1 MAKKEIDKKVEERV
15 EGVEHALTKA
25 EQFLESYQKQ
35 IVWAVGII
43 LGIVVLYIA
52 FQRYYLDKKTVEA
65 AEQMFPAEQLFENE
79 EWSRALEGDGNNP
92 GFIEI
97 IDDYVFTP
105 SARLAKYYAG
115 ICYLRLGDYE
125 EAINYLS
132 KFSSKD
138 VILSNMALGS
148 IGDAYAELGNTDKAI
163 AFYKKAANNRKNDFT
178 SPLYLLRA
186 GLLLEQQKE
195 FKAAGELYE
204 IIKKEYPN
212 TTEGRNISKYITRV
226 EIELNK

>member
-1 MAKKEIDKKVEERV
+1 MSKKDSDKKVEERV

-25 EQFLESYQKQ
+25 EQFLENYQKQ
-35 IVWAVGII
+35 IIWAVGI
-43 LGIVVLYIA
+43 LLAAVVLYLA
-52 FQRYYLDKKTVEA
+52 FQRFYVEKKSVEA
-65 AEQMFPAEQLFENE
+65 AEQMFPAERAYENE
-79 EWSRALEGDGNNP
+79 DWNRALDGDGNNP

-97 IDDYVFTP
+97 IDDYAFTP
-105 SARLAKYYAG
+105 SSRLAKYYAG

-138 VILSNMALGS
+138 VILSSMALGG
-148 IGDAYAELGNTDKAI
+148 IGDAYAELGETDKAVSS
-163 AFYKKAANNRKNDFT
+163 YKKAANNRKNDFT

-195 FKAAGELYE
+195 YKKAAELYE
-204 IIKKEYPN
+204 IIRKEYPN
-212 TTEGRNISKYITRV
+212 STEGRNISKYLTRV
-226 EIELNK
+226 EIEQNK